1 MPRGGARPGAGRP
14 KGSLILKG
22 VRIPQERKPVPAI
35 HTLDAVETAEKRDRL
50 ATLSVEGRAAA
61 FERLYE
67 IVVGQQGTTAE
78 QINACRALV
87 AATMPD
93 QPVAAVQVNV
103 GQSNADGPR
112 PSDVIRQRLEA
123 LEAASPQPTPNPAT
137 ADNGPPDLA
146 PEQARPMLELPPG
159 PPMPEPKR
167 WQAAPLSSSR
177 PSSASRSMSG
187 GIVQT

>member
-1 MPRGGARPGAGRP
+1 MGMTSEGASSQVKRGNLDSNYSKIQSRVGGMPRGGARPGAGRP

-22 VRIPQERKPVPAI
+22 VRIPQERKPVRAI

-61 FERLYE
+61 YERLYE

-87 AATMPD
+87 AATMPE

-103 GQSNADGPR
+103 GQ
-112 PSDVIRQRLEA
+112 
-123 LEAASPQPTPNPAT
+123 AAARSVGGSITPAHP
-137 ADNGPPDLA
+137 
-146 PEQARPMLELPPG
+146 
-159 PPMPEPKR
+159 
-167 WQAAPLSSSR
+167 
-177 PSSASRSMSG
+177 
-187 GIVQT
+187 